1 MAKKRAVKKVTSK
14 KSTAKPAKKSVVK
27 KSTAK
32 KKRPVKK
39 AAAKKSAKKASRS
52 KAPVKK
58 ASRSQP
64 KTKAAVRSRKSAP
77 KQKRPATTPAL
88 APNQY
93 REQMSVTI
101 EGPNKS
107 GDLVAT
113 ETLGDVARVH
123 HTVHPGAETT
133 AIPGQSYRDLK
144 DLGEGTHEIEVVKT
158 LAPPPGA
165 TNESAS

>member
-1 MAKKRAVKKVTSK
+1 MAKKKAAKKTTSK
-14 KSTAKPAKKSVVK
+14 KPTAKPAKKSAVK

-32 KKRPVKK
+32 KKRPVKN
-39 AAAKKSAKKASRS
+39 ATAKKSPKKVTRAKRPTKKAAR
-52 KAPVKK
+52 PV
-58 ASRSQP
+58 A
-64 KTKAAVRSRKSAP
+64 KTKAPARSRNSAP
-77 KQKRPATTPAL
+77 KQKRSSPVL

-93 REQMSVTI
+93 REQMAVTI

-107 GDLVAT
+107 GDIVAT

-144 DLGEGTHEIEVVKT
+144 DLGEGTHDIEVVRT
-158 LAPPPGA
+158 LAPPAGA
-165 TNESAS
+165 ATENAS